1 MTVTVSQL
9 RQDIY
14 RMLDQSLETGKP
26 LMIRRKGRLL
36 KVVPEAPLKSKLSRL
51 TPHDC
56 IVGDPEALVHA
67 DWSRE
72 WGEGKGLL

>member
-1 MTVTVSQL
+1 
-9 RQDIY
+9 
-14 RMLDQSLETGKP
+14 
-26 LMIRRKGRLL
+26 MIRRKGRLL